1 MKKNKKKYKFIM
13 KFNGMPTNVIAVSP
27 RKAIKI
33 FHLVESQFGQFMAIN
48 HPDILERWTNEG
60 VIK

>member
-1 MKKNKKKYKFIM
+1 MKRNKKKYKFIM
-13 KFNGMPTNVIAVSP
+13 KFNGMPTQVIADTP

-33 FHLVESQFGQFMAIN
+33 FYLVESQFGQFLAIN
-48 HPDILERWTNEG
+48 HPDILERWTKEG